1 MQEQRQCIL
10 SFILTSRKE
19 SYNILFRIFLLF
31 FFSGFFPADT
41 IGQTPTSVIS
51 EYAYRRYTTL
61 DGLPQMLTECIYQD
75 RKGYIWIG
83 TLSGFVRYDGF
94 EFKPFLKGK
103 QENILSFYESPE
115 GEITALGF
123 RRKHLVNKEDTLSSV
138 PFKYKGLLLN
148 NYNSSSLPTGF
159 LILENEE
166 ETNREICCITNDS
179 IQPLLKNSL
188 LDLMDNTR
196 KVYLSQDKKIYYIPT
211 EERVYCLKADG
222 TPLPEINLPEVY
234 SLLESNG
241 HLYLFAADGIYEY
254 ANNKIKIKL
263 AYHFLAP
270 DYGVSA
276 CTDPKGNI
284 FIHDAHNIYRLS
296 QNGEIEHLV
305 DGINLIKQMYIDR
318 ESNLWIA
325 TYQGVYNFF
334 QMNFKNHILTDK
346 NDILRAI
353 EEDGHENIFAGTLN
367 GQLLQGKKGEN
378 MNPLP
383 YPRNK
388 DNYFL
393 PRASRIGDTTFFL
406 GKGDVL
412 ACTSHTRRWLGLP
425 FLNYQYLTAHKDS
438 LLIATRQELFITDA
452 KGHIRH
458 KYDGLKG
465 IFCVQSDNQGN
476 IYVGTIYGLV
486 CLQGN
491 YQKEIVLPEENRV
504 CTSIIAK
511 PDGDILFSAGEN
523 LYTLRNDSAILLQK
537 YGSLIRSIRQ
547 TQNNYL
553 VVATINGLHITDTH
567 SMQTMFFNQYN
578 GFTGIEPLAAH
589 IAETED
595 GTIWIPCVN
604 QTVSFNPQELIYQ
617 YNIPSLELI
626 SAKSSTD
633 NVNWN
638 EIYTDNN
645 QNIELDHSQRNLYF
659 SYIAVSHSATGNI
672 RYCYRLKGF
681 QENWSQPQ
689 TRREVQFNNLPSGR
703 YELEVIAKIGNLSS
717 QPIHI
722 AIHLKPAF
730 WEHWW
735 FWVTIFLI
743 LAASIWGLAYNYY
756 KRRNRKNIEELKR
769 EIKLN
774 HLLVKSIRLKSIP
787 HFNANVLAGIEY
799 FMMNNA
805 VEEANKYLALYSRF
819 TNATLLDVDKP
830 SRSLEEEIQYVRL
843 YLSLEKLRYEE
854 NLSYSIHIEKEVDTH
869 IQVPNMILHTYC
881 ENAVK
886 HGLRNKPGKGH
897 IYIEITQIK
906 RGINLIVTDDGI
918 GRQAALAFSST
929 STKQGLS
936 IMAQQIELYNQRND
950 EHIIQTITDLVTS
963 DGKPGGTRFEL
974 YIPYHYNYF

>member
-1 MQEQRQCIL
+1 M
-10 SFILTSRKE
+10 
-19 SYNILFRIFLLF
+19 
-31 FFSGFFPADT
+31 
-41 IGQTPTSVIS
+41 
-51 EYAYRRYTTL
+51 
-61 DGLPQMLTECIYQD
+61 
-75 RKGYIWIG
+75 
-83 TLSGFVRYDGF
+83 
-94 EFKPFLKGK
+94 
-103 QENILSFYESPE
+103 
-115 GEITALGF
+115 
-123 RRKHLVNKEDTLSSV
+123 
-138 PFKYKGLLLN
+138 
-148 NYNSSSLPTGF
+148 
-159 LILENEE
+159 
-166 ETNREICCITNDS
+166 
-179 IQPLLKNSL
+179 
-188 LDLMDNTR
+188 
-196 KVYLSQDKKIYYIPT
+196 
-211 EERVYCLKADG
+211 
-222 TPLPEINLPEVY
+222 
-234 SLLESNG
+234 
-241 HLYLFAADGIYEY
+241 
-254 ANNKIKIKL
+254 
-263 AYHFLAP
+263 
-270 DYGVSA
+270 
-276 CTDPKGNI
+276 
-284 FIHDAHNIYRLS
+284 
-296 QNGEIEHLV
+296 
-305 DGINLIKQMYIDR
+305 
-318 ESNLWIA
+318 
-325 TYQGVYNFF
+325 
-334 QMNFKNHILTDK
+334 
-346 NDILRAI
+346 
-353 EEDGHENIFAGTLN
+353 
-367 GQLLQGKKGEN
+367 
-378 MNPLP
+378 
-383 YPRNK
+383 
-388 DNYFL
+388 
-393 PRASRIGDTTFFL
+393 
-406 GKGDVL
+406 
-412 ACTSHTRRWLGLP
+412 
-425 FLNYQYLTAHKDS
+425 
-438 LLIATRQELFITDA
+438 
-452 KGHIRH
+452 
-458 KYDGLKG
+458 
-465 IFCVQSDNQGN
+465 
-476 IYVGTIYGLV
+476 
-486 CLQGN
+486 
-491 YQKEIVLPEENRV
+491 
-504 CTSIIAK
+504 
-511 PDGDILFSAGEN
+511 
-523 LYTLRNDSAILLQK
+523 
-537 YGSLIRSIRQ
+537 
-547 TQNNYL
+547 

-626 SAKSSTD
+626 SAKSSAD

-854 NLSYSIHIEKEVDTH
+854 NLSYSIQIEKEVDMH